1 LEIGEVEAEEEKER
15 PACSGGKIRDPPL
28 LLLLLLLL
36 LLVLVVKSLPLIPSP
51 SKICRFRLLL
61 LLLLLLLMLLMLLL
75 LLLPIRPPNPRQANA
90 MVVKSSGRVGHGCV
104 CLPFEC
110 GEGREGGRGGSF
122 SHRAT
127 LLSLHCHRM
136 LACLLAAAES
146 KPDTHH
152 KRSQAATATHGAA
165 PHNLWP
171 LQTSLCL
178 TSGHTNLQCNARQ
191 QCAGLS
197 LLACFLGCEAL

>member
-1 LEIGEVEAEEEKER
+1 MKRRRYGRHRQARWEGRQGGREGRRPTTHLAVISLAEMTSDGKGLEIGEVEAEEEKER
-15 PACSGGKIRDPPL
+15 PCPACNGGKIRDPPL

-51 SKICRFRLLL
+51 SKSCRFRLL

-75 LLLPIRPPNPRQANA
+75 LLLPIRPPNLRQANA
-90 MVVKSSGRVGHGCV
+90 MVVKGSGRVVHACV

-110 GEGREGGRGGSF
+110 GEGREGGRGGSV

-136 LACLLAAAES
+136 LCLLAC
-146 KPDTHH
+146 
-152 KRSQAATATHGAA
+152 
-165 PHNLWP
+165 
-171 LQTSLCL
+171 LC
-178 TSGHTNLQCNARQ
+178 C
-191 QCAGLS
+191 
-197 LLACFLGCEAL
+197 